1 MILRH
6 NDRKTYFL
14 NDILSVVDGF
24 GIPSTA
30 NILLSSYV
38 LLLLCLK
45 NMSLKEYVS
54 LSLCLQN
61 ILSYL
66 CL

>member
-6 NDRKTYFL
+6 NDRETDSF

-38 LLLLCLK
+38 PLFSVLICH
-45 NMSLKEYVS
+45 
-54 LSLCLQN
+54 
-61 ILSYL
+61 
-66 CL
+66 